1 MNARPLRP
9 ERSAL
14 AKLSHIPPLGN
25 LGYRQKNGKF
35 FLFVKNFP
43 LAYGAKNIAEQKK
56 TSCGVDVFMIRVLVV
71 DDSTFMRHALVSMLE
86 QDSEIT
92 VVDTARDG
100 VEALEKAARLDI
112 DVMTMDIEMPRLN
125 GLDTLKQLMKTN
137 PIPVIMVSSL
147 TENGAVSTLKALEY
161 GAQDY
166 IPKTQSN
173 DKEAFAQDLRRK
185 IKALARRKSIFR
197 LKYHQ
202 PSTPHAQSPQTAS
215 PSATRTGVHSFA
227 NLGNAASALKEPR
240 DLVVIG
246 VSTGGPPVVQK
257 ILSAL
262 PASLPACILIAQH
275 MPATFTGPFAQRLN
289 SVSALS
295 VTEAMDGDKLKNGH
309 AYVCP
314 GGMHIGVRMRG
325 PLPEIAITKEPLNAL
340 YKPTV
345 NVLMETAGNV
355 MGRRTLG
362 VMLTGMGSDGVDGAR
377 VLREKGGLLIAQNE
391 ASCVVY
397 GMPKAVVDANL
408 ANLILDADEI
418 ASAIIAT
425 VKG

>member
-1 MNARPLRP
+1 
-9 ERSAL
+9 
-14 AKLSHIPPLGN
+14 
-25 LGYRQKNGKF
+25 
-35 FLFVKNFP
+35 
-43 LAYGAKNIAEQKK
+43 
-56 TSCGVDVFMIRVLVV
+56 MIRVLVV

-86 QDSEIT
+86 QDPEIK

-100 VEALEKAARLDI
+100 LDALEKAEKLDV
-112 DVMTMDIEMPRLN
+112 DVITLDVEMPRLN
-125 GLDTLKQLMKTN
+125 GLETLKKLMKTN
-137 PIPVIMVSSL
+137 PLPVIMVSSL
-147 TENGAVSTLKALEY
+147 TEEGAVSTLKAMEY
-161 GAQDY
+161 GAQDF

-173 DKEAFAQDLRRK
+173 DKDAFAEELRRK
-185 IKALARRKSIFR
+185 VKALARRKSIIR
-197 LKYHQ
+197 LKYHH
-202 PSTPHAQSPQTAS
+202 HATPQTGASSGAS
-215 PSATRTGVHSFA
+215 PAARPAPGALHPGPVHAS
-227 NLGNAASALKEPR
+227 AASACKGPR

-257 ILSAL
+257 ILAAL
-262 PASLPACILIAQH
+262 PAQLPACILIAQH

-289 SVSALS
+289 SVSQIS
-295 VTEAMDGDKLKNGH
+295 VSEAVDGDKLKNGH

-314 GGMHIGVRMRG
+314 GGMHIGVRQRG
-325 PLPEIAITKEPLNAL
+325 PLPEVSVTKEPKSAL

-377 VLREKGGLLIAQNE
+377 VLREKGGCLIAQNE

-408 ANLILDADEI
+408 ANLVLDADEI

>member
-1 MNARPLRP
+1 
-9 ERSAL
+9 
-14 AKLSHIPPLGN
+14 
-25 LGYRQKNGKF
+25 
-35 FLFVKNFP
+35 
-43 LAYGAKNIAEQKK
+43 
-56 TSCGVDVFMIRVLVV
+56 MIRVLVV

-86 QDSEIT
+86 QDPEIK

-100 VEALEKAARLDI
+100 VDALEKAEKLDV
-112 DVMTMDIEMPRLN
+112 DVITLDVEMPRLN
-125 GLDTLKQLMKTN
+125 GLETLKKLMKTN
-137 PIPVIMVSSL
+137 PLPVIMVSSL
-147 TENGAVSTLKALEY
+147 TEEGAVSTLKAMEY
-161 GAQDY
+161 GAQDF

-173 DKEAFAQDLRRK
+173 DKDAFAEDLRRK
-185 IKALARRKSIFR
+185 VKALARRKSIIR
-197 LKYHQ
+197 LKYHH
-202 PSTPHAQSPQTAS
+202 HAAPQGAAPAAHLSSRISPPAG
-215 PSATRTGVHSFA
+215 AAHMG
-227 NLGNAASALKEPR
+227 AASACTGPR

-262 PASLPACILIAQH
+262 PGSLPACVLIAQH

-289 SVSALS
+289 SVSQLT
-295 VTEAMDGDKLKNGH
+295 VTEAVDGDKLKNGH

-314 GGMHIGVRMRG
+314 GGMHIGVRQRG
-325 PLPEIAITKEPLNAL
+325 PLPEVSVTREPRDAL

-377 VLREKGGLLIAQNE
+377 VLREKGGCLIAQNE

-408 ANLILDADEI
+408 ANLVLDADEI

>member
-1 MNARPLRP
+1 
-9 ERSAL
+9 
-14 AKLSHIPPLGN
+14 
-25 LGYRQKNGKF
+25 
-35 FLFVKNFP
+35 
-43 LAYGAKNIAEQKK
+43 
-56 TSCGVDVFMIRVLVV
+56 MIRVLVV

-86 QDSEIT
+86 QDPEIK

-100 VEALEKAARLDI
+100 QDALDKASRLDI
-112 DVMTMDIEMPRLN
+112 DVITLDVEMPRLD
-125 GLDTLKQLMKTN
+125 GLETLKQIMKTN
-137 PIPVIMVSSL
+137 PLPVLMVSSL
-147 TENGAVSTLKALEY
+147 TESGAVSTLKALEY
-161 GAQDY
+161 GAQDF

-173 DKEAFAQDLRRK
+173 DRDAFGEDLRRK
-185 IKALARRKSIFR
+185 VKAIARRKSIIR
-197 LKYHQ
+197 LKYHHHATPQ
-202 PSTPHAQSPQTAS
+202 PAPAHAAPHQAS
-215 PSATRTGVHSFA
+215 PFSG
-227 NLGNAASALKEPR
+227 AASACKGPR

-275 MPATFTGPFAQRLN
+275 MPATFTGPFAKRLD
-289 SVSALS
+289 SVSQIS
-295 VTEAMDGDKLKNGH
+295 VTEAVDGDKLKNGH

-314 GGMHIGVRMRG
+314 GGMHIGVRLRG
-325 PLPEIAITKEPLNAL
+325 PLPEVSVTEEPKSAL

-345 NVLMETAGNV
+345 NVLMETAGMV
-355 MGRRTLG
+355 MGRRVLG

-377 VLREKGGLLIAQNE
+377 VLREKGGCLIAQNE

-418 ASAIIAT
+418 ASAIITT

>member
-1 MNARPLRP
+1 
-9 ERSAL
+9 
-14 AKLSHIPPLGN
+14 
-25 LGYRQKNGKF
+25 
-35 FLFVKNFP
+35 
-43 LAYGAKNIAEQKK
+43 
-56 TSCGVDVFMIRVLVV
+56 MIRVLVV
-71 DDSTFMRHALVSMLE
+71 DDSTFMRRALVSMLE
-86 QDSEIT
+86 QDPEIK

-100 VEALEKAARLDI
+100 VDALEKAEKLDV
-112 DVMTMDIEMPRLN
+112 DVITLDVEMPRLN
-125 GLDTLKQLMKTN
+125 GLETLKKLMKTN
-137 PIPVIMVSSL
+137 PLPVIMVSSL
-147 TENGAVSTLKALEY
+147 TEEGAVSTLKALEY
-161 GAQDY
+161 GAQDF

-173 DKEAFAQDLRRK
+173 DKDAFAEDLRRK
-185 IKALARRKSIFR
+185 VKALARRKSIIR
-197 LKYHQ
+197 LKYH
-202 PSTPHAQSPQTAS
+202 HHSPPQGLTAANPAAHTAS
-215 PSATRTGVHSFA
+215 RISAPASAAHAG
-227 NLGNAASALKEPR
+227 AASACKGPR

-262 PASLPACILIAQH
+262 PGSLPACVLIAQH

-289 SVSALS
+289 SVSQLT
-295 VTEAMDGDKLKNGH
+295 VTEAVDGDKLKNGH

-314 GGMHIGVRMRG
+314 GGMHIGVRTRG
-325 PLPEIAITKEPLNAL
+325 PLPEVSVTKEPKDAL

-377 VLREKGGLLIAQNE
+377 VLREKGGCLIAQNE

-408 ANLILDADEI
+408 ANLVLDADEI

>member
-1 MNARPLRP
+1 
-9 ERSAL
+9 
-14 AKLSHIPPLGN
+14 
-25 LGYRQKNGKF
+25 
-35 FLFVKNFP
+35 
-43 LAYGAKNIAEQKK
+43 
-56 TSCGVDVFMIRVLVV
+56 MIRVLVV

-86 QDSEIT
+86 QDPEIK

-100 VEALEKAARLDI
+100 LDALEKAEKLDV
-112 DVMTMDIEMPRLN
+112 DVITLDVEMPRLN
-125 GLDTLKQLMKTN
+125 GLETLKKLMKTN
-137 PIPVIMVSSL
+137 PLPVIMVSSL
-147 TENGAVSTLKALEY
+147 TEEGAVSTLKAMEY
-161 GAQDY
+161 GAQDF

-173 DKEAFAQDLRRK
+173 DKDAFAEDLRRK
-185 IKALARRKSIFR
+185 VKALARRKSIIR
-197 LKYHQ
+197 LKYHH
-202 PSTPHAQSPQTAS
+202 HAAPQGA
-215 PSATRTGVHSFA
+215 
-227 NLGNAASALKEPR
+227 AASATPGAAAHTASRISASAGAAQAGAAGACKGPR

-262 PASLPACILIAQH
+262 PGSLPACVLIAQH

-289 SVSALS
+289 SVSQLT
-295 VTEAMDGDKLKNGH
+295 VTEAVDGDKLKNGH

-314 GGMHIGVRMRG
+314 GGMHIGVRQRG
-325 PLPEIAITKEPLNAL
+325 PLPEVSVTREPRDAL

-377 VLREKGGLLIAQNE
+377 VLREKGGCLIAQNE

-408 ANLILDADEI
+408 ANLVLDADEI

>member
-1 MNARPLRP
+1 
-9 ERSAL
+9 
-14 AKLSHIPPLGN
+14 
-25 LGYRQKNGKF
+25 
-35 FLFVKNFP
+35 
-43 LAYGAKNIAEQKK
+43 
-56 TSCGVDVFMIRVLVV
+56 MIRVLVV

-86 QDSEIT
+86 QDPEIK

-100 VEALEKAARLDI
+100 VDALEKAEKLDI
-112 DVMTMDIEMPRLN
+112 DVITLDVEMPRMN
-125 GLDTLKQLMKTN
+125 GLETLKKLMKTN
-137 PIPVIMVSSL
+137 PLPVIMVSSL
-147 TENGAVSTLKALEY
+147 TEEGAVSTLKAMEY
-161 GAQDY
+161 GAQDF

-173 DKEAFAQDLRRK
+173 DKDAFAEDLRRK
-185 IKALARRKSIFR
+185 VKALARRKSIIR
-197 LKYHQ
+197 LKYHH
-202 PSTPHAQSPQTAS
+202 HAAPQGAAGAGPAAQGAPTAAHLS
-215 PSATRTGVHSFA
+215 SRISAPAGAAHM
-227 NLGNAASALKEPR
+227 GAASACKGPR

-262 PASLPACILIAQH
+262 PGSLPACVLIAQH

-289 SVSALS
+289 SVSQLT
-295 VTEAMDGDKLKNGH
+295 VTEAVDGDKLKNGH

-314 GGMHIGVRMRG
+314 GGMHIGVRQRG
-325 PLPEIAITKEPLNAL
+325 PLPEVSVTREPRDAL

-377 VLREKGGLLIAQNE
+377 VLREKGGCLIAQNE

-408 ANLILDADEI
+408 ANLVLDADEI